1 MKMIAFQLIK
11 SIILICFSIGI
22 ILKIYLLR
30 VIKKTGTDITQSMA
44 LYLKIYMY
52 LSIISIIIE
61 LNVYMNISSEL
72 IFIYYLIRALSS
84 YCIVKIILVE
94 ILKTPQEYLY
104 KNLVKKSEELEATIL
119 ELKKTIDDKNIIYK
133 DYEKRTKHIN
143 IILFIYKLSTSY
155 TGKILNAEH
164 IYIAHILINKVPAKN
179 LLVLILFL

>member
-1 MKMIAFQLIK
+1 M
-11 SIILICFSIGI
+11 
-22 ILKIYLLR
+22 KIYLLR

-133 DYEKRTKHIN
+133 DYEKRTKHEEVKNEVLAN
-143 IILFIYKLSTSY
+143 ISHEFKTPVNVIYSAVQTQD
-155 TGKILNAEH
+155 
-164 IYIAHILINKVPAKN
+164 LIKN
-179 LLVLILFL
+179 TANIEEIFRYNRQRGRKTYKAYK